1 MQNSKRGDVS
11 FIPCHF
17 IRFPH
22 RLRAISVISVPDLA
36 LADRAIHRVQVLKA
50 NLIFYSYSKLMRG
63 LPVQI
68 CNWWDLL
75 VSVPI
80 ACSVQGFTSE
90 SVVIIIITTTDS
102 GLIFYFYLDTNKDF
116 SVHVLTNI
124 HHFLQLLHSA
134 VEHVEKKARGQ
145 HGTLTICC
153 KNFDLVKL
161 KFNNIEEALN
171 VASSIEV
178 LSTIGRSI

>member
-1 MQNSKRGDVS
+1 MEFVEYIKSPRIEKVSLRRRG
-11 FIPCHF
+11 
-17 IRFPH
+17 
-22 RLRAISVISVPDLA
+22 RAYLEGTLCVTG
-36 LADRAIHRVQVLKA
+36 HH
-50 NLIFYSYSKLMRG
+50 LIFSSRTEHR
-63 LPVQI
+63 
-68 CNWWDLL
+68 D
-75 VSVPI
+75 
-80 ACSVQGFTSE
+80 E
-90 SVVIIIITTTDS
+90 
-102 GLIFYFYLDTNKDF
+102 LI
-116 SVHVLTNI
+116 
-124 HHFLQLLHSA
+124 LLHSA